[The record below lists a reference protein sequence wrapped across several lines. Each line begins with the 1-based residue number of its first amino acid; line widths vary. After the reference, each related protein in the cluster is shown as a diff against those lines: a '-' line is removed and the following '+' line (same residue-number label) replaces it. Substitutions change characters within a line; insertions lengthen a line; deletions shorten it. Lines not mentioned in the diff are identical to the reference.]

1 MFVIIYL
8 RTRIIYCSKAGGF
21 VNFSAVVPI
30 FRFNFRFCVKAAL
43 FILIS
48 VLLLQPLL
56 DSFDVADHN
65 AAFNQASV
73 LLSEE
78 IDLEA
83 HCAVNGDH
91 QLHQAEHLSE
101 PTDVY
106 FTKIESLDLNFKS
119 ADLAPLHRPPIFAL
133 T

>member
-1 MFVIIYL
+1 M
-8 RTRIIYCSKAGGF
+8 
-21 VNFSAVVPI
+21 
-30 FRFNFRFCVKAAL
+30 KAAF

-65 AAFNQASV
+65 AAFNHTSV

-78 IDLEA
+78 MTLKPIALPMA
-83 HCAVNGDH
+83 ITSYINQSMPSLANSCLTQPKKAIVMFVTALRLSIRCNC
-91 QLHQAEHLSE
+91 LNLLVSISLKLNHLIS
-101 PTDVY
+101 T
-106 FTKIESLDLNFKS
+106 SN
-119 ADLAPLHRPPIFAL
+119 RL